1 MKRIIIVMAAL
12 VFILLVVSLTGIYIA
27 SFAVD
32 ENIITSS
39 NNMARAASAPIV
51 SAGEINPN
59 TYKYNVNVGQ
69 IKMIYWN
76 AWQIPEDGDGR
87 YGENEF
93 EIYCIEPGGWIKNLF
108 KVDLDEARSLVGL
121 HSSYGSISATN
132 NGLWTQCLYTP
143 TGNPISLSP
152 AAAFIISD
160 SPKGSWTEDRQKGL
174 WNLRFERIDA
184 SDTDYLDD
192 GIMIGNSIDADH
204 EGSSSYDTIAKDFAT
219 YERNIGNNGLNPT
232 DNTNHNSVKLE
243 LNNNTQKY
251 TAGPFTISYANGTYG
266 SNTFAGISNM
276 TVLGYNRN
284 GTLINSNIKVEK
296 IIMNGR
302 EYTPDYFTPDSTT
315 KYDTTS
321 QTYPK
326 SGQTFYVI
334 FSDPNAGKSNSNYI
348 ANVNLQIKFK
358 YMIASGQ
365 YKKLQGKKYQVKW
378 KRQYRSGGRYY
389 RECYLREIEQ
399 QWCATM
405 DAIRTIYEQQLTMQ
419 MGEIEEPIMN
429 LGGHVWEDAKTGK
442 ETAVD
447 GVSTTRGDI
456 SLKNV
461 KVTLYTSDGKVATLL
476 SNPREAG
483 ISEQELMCRINPT
496 YTDASGNYM
505 FKGLD
510 PTKRYYVVFEY
521 NGQRYMPTEYL
532 NTANGQYNS
541 VTQMVNAGLYNTTAW
556 NTTSKATEA
565 NTSRVTGVEIT
576 RTDFDNRFSEI
587 RSYPNNY
594 RTSNSLGRIGT
605 YNSVYTQ
612 LELMG
617 YTMDSNGRYTKTGTQ
632 LVDGYLYNEQ
642 GLETTTY
649 SEGVISSRVRDYIRQ
664 NKKFPDDNA
673 MKSIYSAIA
682 GNNSETWRKLQFIED
697 TNIQAY
703 TGSPFTQNIDYYPAS
718 TNFDIN
724 DNGVN
729 YSSGGAAQS
738 GNYDTSTS
746 GGAIAIYPGQ
756 YYVNLGLWR
765 RQEFDTSARKDVYKA
780 ALKINDKTVVYTY
793 DKRAAEQAGA
803 NNANGQDNN
812 TYWDINVRMSD
823 YNSYYGVSYNRE
835 IYESDYNY
843 SANGSSHPGNDLEVY
858 ITYKVTIR
866 NQSMSVMS
874 QIKEVVDY
882 YDSDYTFKP
891 NLSWA
896 MYQTSSNRTT
906 SVNSDAYYA
915 MLEQSQEVIDSEST
929 SPSQFITNAQA
940 LNAYE
945 GSSRYGNNK
954 NLGNQYKNL
963 YIRGLENKK
972 LATGESAYLYLT
984 FEVNKDS
991 SGKVVLDN
999 DSSPKENL
1007 VEING
1012 YSTYYRDGTEL
1023 PNNVR
1028 KGSGNLAGLLD
1039 RDSNPGNL
1047 VASDLQGDRYEQ
1059 NFEDDTDRAPS
1070 LRLLLDE
1077 GAIRQAAGRVWEDQR
1092 TQTVG
1097 NASTSQDAIIGDGIR
1112 QENETGISGVT
1123 VQLVE
1128 KCTDGSEYIW
1138 METTT
1143 DENGRYNFSGFIPGD
1158 YVIRFYYGDT
1168 AQTVVPSAEQ
1178 PVSYNGQDFKST
1190 TYQAGITQSGSTDE
1204 SGNYSAYTNT
1214 ATQNESATYGY
1225 DIAKADSAGV
1235 NYSDAKDI
1243 WSTSNREGLNIIG
1256 PVNSAREVQG
1266 REEVNSYSTGEMTN
1280 HKAEVLASAYERPT
1294 YNGTE
1299 YTDEQ
1304 MADLRQELMNET
1316 YMTAETGV
1324 IVAEFEYDRQQTDGQ
1339 NTSSTSNSNEYNGN
1353 YTLND
1358 IDLGLTERPKAQ
1370 IEVDKSIENV
1380 RVVLV
1385 NSSLLFDINEAA
1397 NNAIW
1402 QDHQEY
1408 SIDRYKVDAN
1418 DSTVGDN
1425 DYYQE
1430 GDAIGMYEEYYRD
1443 ENRHRYSYRNEIDNI
1458 VTRTDKGL
1466 IQLTMDEE
1474 VMHGATIQI
1483 TYTVKVTNVGEVD
1496 YIDGNSK
1503 NFYYTGRTTGAHV
1516 VATTVNQVV
1525 DYVQNNLQFDSNNE
1539 TNSASGWAVIT
1550 GEELINQ
1557 GLVNAKLKDN
1567 LKQFNNI
1574 IQTGSFGEGEEA
1586 SLEPGDEIS
1595 KTLILSQLITAENEE
1610 DDLTYTNM
1618 VEVVKT
1624 TNEYGRR
1631 MAYSVVGNQDP
1642 LLDDASEVD
1651 SSSAERII
1659 ILPPF
1664 GIVNIQYIIGAIV
1677 GVILIAGIILIR
1689 RKVLKKKKQ

>member
-1 MKRIIIVMAAL
+1 
-12 VFILLVVSLTGIYIA
+12 
-27 SFAVD
+27 
-32 ENIITSS
+32 
-39 NNMARAASAPIV
+39 
-51 SAGEINPN
+51 
-59 TYKYNVNVGQ
+59 
-69 IKMIYWN
+69 
-76 AWQIPEDGDGR
+76 
-87 YGENEF
+87 
-93 EIYCIEPGGWIKNLF
+93 
-108 KVDLDEARSLVGL
+108 
-121 HSSYGSISATN
+121 
-132 NGLWTQCLYTP
+132 
-143 TGNPISLSP
+143 
-152 AAAFIISD
+152 
-160 SPKGSWTEDRQKGL
+160 
-174 WNLRFERIDA
+174 
-184 SDTDYLDD
+184 
-192 GIMIGNSIDADH
+192 
-204 EGSSSYDTIAKDFAT
+204 
-219 YERNIGNNGLNPT
+219 
-232 DNTNHNSVKLE
+232 
-243 LNNNTQKY
+243 
-251 TAGPFTISYANGTYG
+251 
-266 SNTFAGISNM
+266 
-276 TVLGYNRN
+276 
-284 GTLINSNIKVEK
+284 
-296 IIMNGR
+296 
-302 EYTPDYFTPDSTT
+302 
-315 KYDTTS
+315 
-321 QTYPK
+321 
-326 SGQTFYVI
+326 
-334 FSDPNAGKSNSNYI
+334 
-348 ANVNLQIKFK
+348 
-358 YMIASGQ
+358 
-365 YKKLQGKKYQVKW
+365 
-378 KRQYRSGGRYY
+378 
-389 RECYLREIEQ
+389 
-399 QWCATM
+399 
-405 DAIRTIYEQQLTMQ
+405 
-419 MGEIEEPIMN
+419 
-429 LGGHVWEDAKTGK
+429 
-442 ETAVD
+442 
-447 GVSTTRGDI
+447 
-456 SLKNV
+456 
-461 KVTLYTSDGKVATLL
+461 
-476 SNPREAG
+476 
-483 ISEQELMCRINPT
+483 
-496 YTDASGNYM
+496 
-505 FKGLD
+505 
-510 PTKRYYVVFEY
+510 
-521 NGQRYMPTEYL
+521 
-532 NTANGQYNS
+532 
-541 VTQMVNAGLYNTTAW
+541 
-556 NTTSKATEA
+556 
-565 NTSRVTGVEIT
+565 
-576 RTDFDNRFSEI
+576 
-587 RSYPNNY
+587 
-594 RTSNSLGRIGT
+594 
-605 YNSVYTQ
+605 
-612 LELMG
+612 
-617 YTMDSNGRYTKTGTQ
+617 
-632 LVDGYLYNEQ
+632 
-642 GLETTTY
+642 
-649 SEGVISSRVRDYIRQ
+649 
-664 NKKFPDDNA
+664 
-673 MKSIYSAIA
+673 
-682 GNNSETWRKLQFIED
+682 
-697 TNIQAY
+697 
-703 TGSPFTQNIDYYPAS
+703 
-718 TNFDIN
+718 
-724 DNGVN
+724 
-729 YSSGGAAQS
+729 
-738 GNYDTSTS
+738 
-746 GGAIAIYPGQ
+746 
-756 YYVNLGLWR
+756 
-765 RQEFDTSARKDVYKA
+765 
-780 ALKINDKTVVYTY
+780 
-793 DKRAAEQAGA
+793 
-803 NNANGQDNN
+803 
-812 TYWDINVRMSD
+812 
-823 YNSYYGVSYNRE
+823 
-835 IYESDYNY
+835 
-843 SANGSSHPGNDLEVY
+843 
-858 ITYKVTIR
+858 
-866 NQSMSVMS
+866 MS
-874 QIKEVVDY
+874 QIKEIVDY

-906 SVNSDAYYA
+906 SVNSNDYYE
-915 MLEQSQEVIDSEST
+915 MMEQSQEVIDNEST

-945 GSSRYGNNK
+945 GSSKYDDEK
-954 NLGNQYKNL
+954 NLGGEYENL

-984 FEVNKDS
+984 FQVNKDS

-1077 GAIRQAAGRVWEDQR
+1077 DAIRQAAGTVWEDQR

-1112 QENETGISGVT
+1112 QGEETGISGVT

-1168 AQTVVPSAEQ
+1168 EQTVVPSAEQ

-1214 ATQNESATYGY
+1214 ATQNESGTYGY

-1304 MADLRQELMNET
+1304 MADLRQELMDET

-1370 IEVDKSIENV
+1370 VEIDKSIANV
-1380 RVVLV
+1380 RVTLA
-1385 NSSLLFDINEAA
+1385 NNNTLFDINEAA

-1443 ENRHRYSYRNEIDNI
+1443 ENRHRYSYRDEIDNI

-1474 VMHGATIQI
+1474 LMHGATIQV

-1496 YIDGNSK
+1496 YVDGNSK

-1550 GEELINQ
+1550 GDELINQ
-1557 GLVNAKLKDN
+1557 GLVNAGLTEN
-1567 LKQFNNI
+1567 LTQFNNI

-1595 KTLILSQLITAENEE
+1595 KTLILSQLITPENTD

-1689 RKVLKKKKQ
+1689 RKVLKNKNQ